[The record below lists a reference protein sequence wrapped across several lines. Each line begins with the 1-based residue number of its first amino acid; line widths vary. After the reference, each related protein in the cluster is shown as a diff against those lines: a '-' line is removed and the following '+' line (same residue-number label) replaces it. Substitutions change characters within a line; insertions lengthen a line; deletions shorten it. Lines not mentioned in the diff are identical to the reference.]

1 MGGSG
6 LGFKTSGV
14 GRGLFRHNPSS
25 KQQCSVEALT
35 GRYLVLIIAELGG
48 RSRQSPIVLG
58 GEGQSLGT
66 KDALSI
72 RPVNTH

>member
-1 MGGSG
+1 MTQP
-6 LGFKTSGV
+6 LQQEPIT
-14 GRGLFRHNPSS
+14 RLLPSS

-58 GEGQSLGT
+58 REGQSLGT